1 MKRTKGL
8 LALGLCAAML
18 LPAAACGGGDEQGQI
33 ELVFWT
39 TADTVSSAVNQKIVN
54 DFNEAHKGTVKVN
67 YVGQGAGYSNNLSST
82 LQGSRVP
89 DILQIGEKYFKGYA
103 FQNMLT
109 DLTPYLSE
117 EDITG
122 HGDFSLA
129 DMYPSMVNR
138 YRLDVTTGAGG
149 IGKPIMG
156 IPDSVATTHLYYN
169 KSWFKRES
177 INVISVDEEDCTGNL
192 KPHGYYVYDTA
203 PTADVTLQ
211 RDGKYH
217 VFNDRVPMNWEELK
231 TLSEIFTKKE
241 GDVQKYGFMNE
252 WWFSHGWS
260 VGGDCLEWSDEMND
274 GKGQFF
280 FALGNDDPG
289 YLVTGAEGVT
299 LGDRVYAEGDVLD
312 YEGKQYVKA
321 HKTDADVAGYLANER
336 LYELPSTRDAFTEFC
351 QLSQEKGKTV
361 DGDAVGYGISPSP
374 TTLSQLGKTKYFTAQ
389 NVAMLVDEYNSMRS
403 TFFATLNVNE
413 VEWGVAPL
421 YQWRAYDE
429 NGDVLEKNGTPVV
442 GKEAG
447 HSLTNCLAVPRR
459 VKSEKRKQLAV
470 EFIKYFEGKTAR
482 AEYVSA
488 TNCVP
493 IYTTLSDVFNNLEP
507 ITINAGKKEIQASI
521 PNKDVILRAMA
532 YSTPG
537 DWSYV
542 ENGNWIAGWS
552 AVLNTNVR
560 DGAMTLS
567 QFFEDAKVLE
577 TNTTLKG
584 YKAKEKYTGR

>member
-18 LPAAACGGGDEQGQI
+18 LPAAACGGGDEQEQI

-39 TADTVSSAVNQKIVN
+39 TADTVNSAVNQKIVN

-192 KPHGYYVYDTA
+192 KPHGYYVYDAA

-211 RDGKYH
+211 RDGKYP
-217 VFNDRVPMNWEELK
+217 VFHDRVPMSWEELR
-231 TLSEIFTKKE
+231 TLFEIFTKKE

-252 WWFSHGWS
+252 WWFFHGWS
-260 VGGDCLEWSDEMND
+260 VGGDC
-274 GKGQFF
+274 
-280 FALGNDDPG
+280 
-289 YLVTGAEGVT
+289 
-299 LGDRVYAEGDVLD
+299 
-312 YEGKQYVKA
+312 
-321 HKTDADVAGYLANER
+321 
-336 LYELPSTRDAFTEFC
+336 
-351 QLSQEKGKTV
+351 
-361 DGDAVGYGISPSP
+361 
-374 TTLSQLGKTKYFTAQ
+374 
-389 NVAMLVDEYNSMRS
+389 
-403 TFFATLNVNE
+403 
-413 VEWGVAPL
+413 
-421 YQWRAYDE
+421 
-429 NGDVLEKNGTPVV
+429 
-442 GKEAG
+442 
-447 HSLTNCLAVPRR
+447 
-459 VKSEKRKQLAV
+459 
-470 EFIKYFEGKTAR
+470 
-482 AEYVSA
+482 
-488 TNCVP
+488 
-493 IYTTLSDVFNNLEP
+493 
-507 ITINAGKKEIQASI
+507 
-521 PNKDVILRAMA
+521 
-532 YSTPG
+532 
-537 DWSYV
+537 
-542 ENGNWIAGWS
+542 
-552 AVLNTNVR
+552 
-560 DGAMTLS
+560 
-567 QFFEDAKVLE
+567 
-577 TNTTLKG
+577 
-584 YKAKEKYTGR
+584 